1 MPRVT
6 AAADN
11 SSTVVEAAI
20 IKGITKHSIFSE
32 NGIVRSFI
40 ALCYVLNFF
49 KNCREIAYRHGKSD
63 NQLLWKMA
71 FSHCQYNI
79 VQ

>member
-20 IKGITKHSIFSE
+20 IKGTTKHSIFSE

-40 ALCYVLNFF
+40 ALCMCLISS
-49 KNCREIAYRHGKSD
+49 KIAGK
-63 NQLLWKMA
+63 
-71 FSHCQYNI
+71 
-79 VQ
+79 